1 MSVKWGGRVLRGVG
15 GGGLHVLLQ
24 EVSLFTSMVLGGK
37 SETKVTVDVLTK
49 DQSKQNVP
57 KGCFKKK

>member
-1 MSVKWGGRVLRGVG
+1 M
-15 GGGLHVLLQ
+15 LLQ

-37 SETKVTVDVLTK
+37 SETKVTVDVLKK

-57 KGCFKKK
+57 KGCFKKFKEHTK